1 MVKLMDNT
9 VIHEVYNS
17 VKQAFFTV
25 IEEET
30 FILSIICLLP
40 TVYLTNWLLLLSITV
55 QNHKCITQ

>member
-25 IEEET
+25 AGHS
-30 FILSIICLLP
+30 SIFTAKTAHYHMWGPL
-40 TVYLTNWLLLLSITV
+40 
-55 QNHKCITQ
+55 

>member
-40 TVYLTNWLLLLSITV
+40 IFILPIGYYYYQLQCKTINA
-55 QNHKCITQ
+55 